1 MKAFA
6 LSAVLALAAAP
17 AVAQTLA
24 LKGLAGQA
32 AVVTEADLA
41 KLPRV
46 KFTFDAHGQKHDY
59 EGPLLIDL
67 LAKVGAPTGTA
78 LGGREMAD
86 VVLVTT
92 TDGYQVALGLA
103 EADPGTRPNR
113 IIIADR
119 VDGARLGPKDGPFKL
134 VIEGD
139 LWPARGAR
147 MVTGLTL
154 IRLGQP
160 AR

>member
-1 MKAFA
+1 MRA
-6 LSAVLALAAAP
+6 LALAAVLALVAAP

-24 LKGLAGQA
+24 LK
-32 AVVTEADLA
+32 
-41 KLPRV
+41 
-46 KFTFDAHGQKHDY
+46 
-59 EGPLLIDL
+59 
-67 LAKVGAPTGTA
+67 A

-86 VVLVTT
+86 VVLVTGA
-92 TDGYQVALGLA
+92 DGYQVALGLA

-119 VDGARLGPKDGPFKL
+119 VDGAPLGPKDGPFKL

-139 LWPARGAR
+139 LRPARGAR